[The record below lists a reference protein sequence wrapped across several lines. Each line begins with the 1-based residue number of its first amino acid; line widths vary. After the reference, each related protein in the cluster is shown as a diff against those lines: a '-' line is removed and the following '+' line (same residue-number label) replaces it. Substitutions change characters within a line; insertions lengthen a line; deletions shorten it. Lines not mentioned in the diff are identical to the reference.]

1 MQTLSATRRR
11 NNVGKSIKGVEIKKR
26 DGNTLNG
33 GTQQVQFGGED
44 CTTGVGHFSV
54 TERMRAVLLVERALN
69 DGSQPSSPRKGRKDV
84 MTEKEK
90 NQKIAVAY
98 NAIETVRQDTDKD
111 LWAFEW
117 LSVLCRKRKRR
128 QHAHRC

>member
-1 MQTLSATRRR
+1 
-11 NNVGKSIKGVEIKKR
+11 
-26 DGNTLNG
+26 
-33 GTQQVQFGGED
+33 
-44 CTTGVGHFSV
+44 
-54 TERMRAVLLVERALN
+54 
-69 DGSQPSSPRKGRKDV
+69 

-117 LSVLCRKRKRR
+117 LSNALVELGKWYEELDI
-128 QHAHRC
+128 

>member
-1 MQTLSATRRR
+1 MADGLAPHHLSLASHPNYSLPRAQA
-11 NNVGKSIKGVEIKKR
+11 NLDSLIKSR
-26 DGNTLNG
+26 
-33 GTQQVQFGGED
+33 TQD
-44 CTTGVGHFSV
+44 
-54 TERMRAVLLVERALN
+54 
-69 DGSQPSSPRKGRKDV
+69 

-117 LSVLCRKRKRR
+117 LSNALVELGKWYEELDI
-128 QHAHRC
+128 